1 MTVNISFLGQ
11 SNAQISR
18 LKTLNVNLADLQR
31 QLASQKKF
39 EDLSGY
45 GLDAGNVQRARIDR
59 NRLKG
64 YLENVTSGTNRI
76 KLLNTNLTK
85 SSDIAR
91 DLLSSLRSVIR
102 EGDVDTTTIKSQA
115 TANLAFLQDIM
126 NSNVEGRYIFAG
138 SNVGTAPIQNTSTL
152 DSNVQADYQDWL
164 SGTQTTAQLLAT
176 LDSAGIVY
184 QGLDPAL
191 TTAGP
196 VTMRFNDSVELDYTS
211 LADENGMKELQL
223 ALSVATR
230 LQQPG
235 TGDTPTRD
243 EFFELMDKV
252 IEIAESALRKLDAA
266 NGVIAGRAELASK
279 MQEAHEQDIGVLETL
294 IANKETPD
302 INEVAIKIQTLQTQ
316 LQASYQVT
324 ASLRELSLV
333 NFI

>member
-11 SNAQISR
+11 SNAQRSR

-59 NRLKG
+59 NRIKG
-64 YLENVTSGTNRI
+64 YLDNVTSGTNRI

-85 SSDIAR
+85 ASDIAR

-115 TANLAFLQDIM
+115 TANLAFLQDVM
-126 NSNVEGRYIFAG
+126 NSNVEGRYLFAG

-152 DSNVQADYQDWL
+152 NSNVQADYQDWL
-164 SGTQTTAQLLAT
+164 SGAQTTAQLLTT

-184 QGLDPAL
+184 QGLDPGL

-196 VTMRFNDSVELDYTS
+196 VTMRFNESLELDYTS

-223 ALSVATR
+223 ALSVATK

-235 TGDTPTRD
+235 TGDTPTRA
-243 EFFELMDKV
+243 EFFQLMDKV
-252 IEIAESALRKLDAA
+252 IEIADGALKKLDAA